1 MDDSVEW
8 TENVHAWATKV
19 QKKLDEVLS
28 EKDKVKRYEKSLEY
42 NRLLDKP
49 AQYKL
54 DIPEYVNTSRG
65 PQLVVVDEFGNK
77 ITRDSNGDFVGHI

>member
-28 EKDKVKRYEKSLEY
+28 EKDKVKRYEKSVEY
-42 NRLLDKP
+42 NMLLDEP

-54 DIPEYVNTSRG
+54 DIPEYVNTARG
-65 PQLVVVDEFGNK
+65 AQRVVVDEFGNPM
-77 ITRDSNGDFVGHI
+77 IVDGSGTTSFI